1 MTARVGA
8 RMLGSIVIAN
18 ALFLGLMLITPFEPD
33 RVGDRIRAAFATG
46 DLGLDEY
53 RRHDI
58 RRGWHQYNDC
68 AVLQLL
74 SAPDSSR
81 VARALAPRWSFLRGD
96 VEENSS
102 CGTLKVL
109 VVDRASRDT
118 MTTYRYARYWH
129 GYMVPVGFGLHVM
142 NLTRLRRLLVLSVC
156 TGIAVLA
163 GAALRARS
171 HTRRTGLAIAGTAA
185 LCWGVPYFDPGLSH
199 APGDATLL
207 LALAAL
213 VLRPRLVE
221 DLGALLPYAAVF
233 GAVVVFFEAFTGQLP
248 IAGAWLAALVLATVR
263 DESRPGVIDA
273 RLVAVAALVAF
284 GVGGAITVVIKQ
296 VLAALFAEP
305 AAGSAFMNRLGG
317 YVAIPAP
324 RNGVPGLLLPY
335 IELVRRMFVLT
346 AWHRP
351 AGKVLAWMLGIG
363 WSLGFARGWRR
374 RHDLHGRDVL
384 FLSAM
389 ALLPAL
395 WVLALPSHTLIHA
408 SFMVRMM
415 VVPISLA
422 AAALLWPLH
431 VPAAEA
437 SPGAIAP
444 RDTSGS
450 AVGSS
455 VSR

>member
-1 MTARVGA
+1 
-8 RMLGSIVIAN
+8 MLGCIVIAN
-18 ALFLGLMLITPFEPD
+18 ALFLGLMLITPYEPD
-33 RVGDRIRAAFATG
+33 RVGDRIRDAFATG

-81 VARALAPRWSFLRGD
+81 VARALAPRWSFLRAD

-109 VVDRASRDT
+109 MVDRASRDT

-142 NLTRLRRLLVLSVC
+142 NLPHLRRLLLIAVC
-156 TGIAVLA
+156 TGIMVLA
-163 GAALRARS
+163 GTALRAGS
-171 HTRRTGLAIAGTAA
+171 HTRRAGLAIAGTAA
-185 LCWGVPYFDPGLSH
+185 VFWGVPYFAPGLSH
-199 APGDATLL
+199 GPGDAALL
-207 LALAAL
+207 LALAGL
-213 VLRPRLVE
+213 VFRPTLAT
-221 DLGALLPYAAVF
+221 DLGALLPYSAVF
-233 GAVVVFFEAFTGQLP
+233 GAIVVFFEAFTGQLP

-263 DESRPGVIDA
+263 DESRPGSIDA
-273 RLVAVAALVAF
+273 RLVALAALGAF
-284 GVGGAITVVIKQ
+284 GVGGVITVVIKQ

-305 AAGSAFMNRLGG
+305 SAGSAFMGRLGG
-317 YVAIPAP
+317 YVAVPAP

-346 AWHRP
+346 AWHRH
-351 AGKVLAWMLGIG
+351 AGNVLAWMLGIG

-374 RHDLHGRDVL
+374 RHDLPGRDVI

-395 WVLALPSHTLIHA
+395 WVLVVPTHTLIHA

-422 AAALLWPLH
+422 AAALVWPLRGQGA
-431 VPAAEA
+431 VARL
-437 SPGAIAP
+437 GAIAP
-444 RDTSGS
+444 RDTTGS
-450 AVGSS
+450 LVDSS
-455 VSR
+455 VNG

>member
-1 MTARVGA
+1 VIARVGA
-8 RMLGSIVIAN
+8 RLLGSVAMAN
-18 ALFLGLMLITPFEPD
+18 AVFLGLLLVTPYEPD
-33 RVGDRIRAAFATG
+33 RVGDRIRAAFASG

-81 VARALAPRWSFLRGD
+81 LARSLGPRWSFLRAD
-96 VEENSS
+96 VEENLS
-102 CGTLKVL
+102 CGTLNALMVGG
-109 VVDRASRDT
+109 ANRDT

-129 GYMVPVGFGLHVM
+129 GYMVPVGVGLHVTT
-142 NLTRLRRLLVLSVC
+142 LARLRRLLLTAVC
-156 TGIAVLA
+156 VGIAVLA
-163 GAALRARS
+163 AAALRAGT
-171 HTRRTGLAIAGTAA
+171 HTRRIGFAIAGAAA

-199 APGDATLL
+199 GPGDAALL
-207 LALAAL
+207 LALAGLVVRPAL
-213 VLRPRLVE
+213 VA
-221 DLGALLPYAAVF
+221 DLGVLLPYSAVF

-263 DESRPGVIDA
+263 DESRPDAIDA
-273 RLVAVAALVAF
+273 RLISLAALGAF
-284 GVGGAITVVIKQ
+284 GVGGVLTVVIKQ

-317 YVAIPAP
+317 YVAIPP
-324 RNGVPGLLLPY
+324 SRNGVPGLFLPY

-351 AGKVLAWMLGIG
+351 AGKVLAWVLGIG
-363 WSLGFARGWRR
+363 WSLGFARGWRYR
-374 RHDLHGRDVL
+374 QDLSGRDVI

-395 WVLALPSHTLIHA
+395 WVLVVPTHTLIHA

-415 VVPISLA
+415 VVPISLS
-422 AAALLWPLH
+422 AAALLWPLRSR
-431 VPAAEA
+431 AAA
-437 SPGAIAP
+437 GPGAIAP
-444 RDTSGS
+444 RDASLV
-450 AVGSS
+450 AAD
-455 VSR
+455 R